1 MKKYELEQI
10 NLCSFGVIREYKYQ
24 VKDYDGDVDSLKAFV
39 KELNDNSLFNIDWI
53 IKDEEKG
60 IIEETI
66 DTLD

>member
-1 MKKYELEQI
+1 MELELIREHQ
-10 NLCSFGVIREYKYQ
+10 FGVLKEKTYQ